1 MSETLVG
8 TDRRPLVGLLTAFGI
23 TTLGTRM
30 TAVALPWFVL
40 VSTGSVARAG
50 LVAFAEMTP
59 YVLVGA
65 TGGPLV
71 DRLGPVRSALLGNL
85 AAALAVGS
93 VPVLHA
99 AGLLHFGVLLA
110 CVAVAGAA
118 SGMAGSGLR
127 VLVPATGTLAGTP
140 MERVAG
146 LFDGLGRL
154 ALLLGAP
161 LAGLLLVVAGAPVVL
176 AADAVTFLLCAV
188 LIVLT
193 VPSSVQPPSADPM
206 PYLEKLREGF
216 RWLAGQRLVLGLC
229 LVTFGTNLVDQAWAA
244 VLLPAWVRDR
254 IGDPAALGAVFTALA
269 VGLVAG
275 NVLYTWLGPRLPRR
289 RVFLWA
295 FLIGGCPH
303 LFVLA
308 LPVSLPV
315 VMVVV
320 AAGGFA
326 AGALNPI
333 IGAVDYEL
341 VPAELRARV
350 LSAINAIAWA
360 GIPLGGLLGGW
371 SAGTLGITT
380 TLVAGGVIALLV
392 TLVPFVFPS
401 WKGLDRSA
409 PEASGVAAE
418 RVG

>member
-1 MSETLVG
+1 MPEPAVR
-8 TDRRPLVGLLTAFGI
+8 DRRPLTGLLAAFGI

-65 TGGPLV
+65 AGGPFV
-71 DRLGPVRSALLGNL
+71 DRLGPVRAALAGNV

-110 CVAVAGAA
+110 AVAVAGAA
-118 SGMAGSGLR
+118 SGVAGSGLR

-161 LAGLLLVVAGAPVVL
+161 LAGLLLVVASAPVVL
-176 AADAVTFLLCAV
+176 AVDAASFLACAV
-188 LIVLT
+188 LIRLT
-193 VPSSVQPPSADPM
+193 VPASVQPPSSDPT
-206 PYLEKLREGF
+206 PYLAKLGAGF
-216 RWLAGQRLVLGLC
+216 RWLLGQRLLLGLA

-269 VGLVAG
+269 AGLVAG
-275 NVLYTWLGPRLPRR
+275 NVVYTWLGPRLPRR

-295 FLIGGCPH
+295 FLIGGSPH
-303 LFVLA
+303 LFALA
-308 LPVSLPV
+308 LPLSLPWV
-315 VMVVV
+315 LGIV
-320 AAGGFA
+320 AVSGFA

-333 IGAVDYEL
+333 IGAVDYER

-371 SAGTLGITT
+371 AASTLGVTP
-380 TLVAGGVIALLV
+380 TLVISGVSALLV
-392 TLVPFVFPS
+392 TLVPFVFPA
-401 WKGLDRSA
+401 WRDLDR
-409 PEASGVAAE
+409 PAAE
-418 RVG
+418 PSAATA